1 MTRANDCL
9 NVISL
14 TPLNKSGIKL
24 FQSHI
29 TGIDRRTKISDANI
43 ANTMTFITH
52 SAADQNKTF
61 LYIAKVF
68 YNFNK
73 LTLLY
78 TDKANIVNHLLHI
91 VLGVLR
97 SVLDRV
103 RVNGDNNI

>member
-1 MTRANDCL
+1 MISANDCL

-14 TPLNKSGIKL
+14 TQPNKSGIKL

-43 ANTMTFITH
+43 AITIAFITQL
-52 SAADQNKTF
+52 AADQNKTF

-68 YNFNK
+68 YNFDK

-78 TDKANIVNHLLHI
+78 ANKANIVNHLIHV
-91 VLGVLR
+91 VLSVLC
-97 SVLDRV
+97 SFLDRV